1 MAEKVLIYA
10 GTTEGRLLAQE
21 LSRAHIACDVHV
33 ATEYGQM
40 VMPELAGVKVCVGR
54 LDVEEMRALLKKN
67 GQNNYAAVVDA
78 THPFATEVSANIR
91 ESTKGSGIPYL
102 RLQRRMDDGI
112 CSIPENEG
120 MKERAG
126 TVHVFADYE
135 SCVQAL
141 TDTSGNILLTTGSKE
156 LAVFAPL
163 KERLFVRVLP
173 GLESIGLCEKA
184 GIRGKQILAMQGPFS
199 EEMNLA
205 MIHQFSIRYLVTKAS
220 GAHSGFQ
227 EKLAAAQKA
236 GITACVIGKQEQEQG
251 MSYAQVTETLS
262 RLLGY
267 TISSRPEVEISL
279 IGIGMSAATLTQE
292 AKRALEESDVV
303 FGAERMLEV
312 VENSKETYPFYLAKD
327 ILPVLRQKES
337 QMDGQKLKVSILFS
351 GDTGFYSGTE
361 KIKTELNK
369 NNYRKIRII
378 PGISSVSYLSAA
390 TGIAWQDAKILSI
403 HGKKDTAETRALVLD
418 AIRHFPKTFL
428 LVSGVEDVR
437 RIGCWIE
444 EEKLTQ
450 TRMIAGF
457 QLSYDR
463 EKIRELSYEEAK
475 NAKEEGLYTLLLCNE
490 NVQKRRLVPG
500 MSDESFLRVVEGEK
514 TVPMTK
520 EEVRAL
526 SLCKLGLTED
536 AVVYDVGSGTGSIAV
551 ECATCSP
558 GIRVYAIEQ
567 KATAQQLLRRNLE

>member
-262 RLLGY
+262 RLLGH
-267 TISSRPEVEISL
+267 TISGRPEVEISL

-292 AKRALEESDVV
+292 AKRALEASDVV
-303 FGAERMLEV
+303 WGRTDAR
-312 VENSKETYPFYLAKD
+312 
-327 ILPVLRQKES
+327 
-337 QMDGQKLKVSILFS
+337 S
-351 GDTGFYSGTE
+351 G
-361 KIKTELNK
+361 
-369 NNYRKIRII
+369 
-378 PGISSVSYLSAA
+378 
-390 TGIAWQDAKILSI
+390 
-403 HGKKDTAETRALVLD
+403 GKR
-418 AIRHFPKTFL
+418 
-428 LVSGVEDVR
+428 
-437 RIGCWIE
+437 
-444 EEKLTQ
+444 
-450 TRMIAGF
+450 
-457 QLSYDR
+457 
-463 EKIRELSYEEAK
+463 
-475 NAKEEGLYTLLLCNE
+475 
-490 NVQKRRLVPG
+490 
-500 MSDESFLRVVEGEK
+500 
-514 TVPMTK
+514 
-520 EEVRAL
+520 
-526 SLCKLGLTED
+526 
-536 AVVYDVGSGTGSIAV
+536 
-551 ECATCSP
+551 
-558 GIRVYAIEQ
+558 
-567 KATAQQLLRRNLE
+567 